1 MIDLTLNSL
10 LVPDIL
16 GYDPPFGQKVTTTP
30 ENKGGLST
38 QQVNDNI
45 LLPFA
50 TQRAVE
56 VTTTDTTS
64 KVERDARLVITGD
77 NVTLTISGDSFAG
90 CKLSVLAIKSATVVI
105 NDTPFAMAQGSSQDV
120 IYTGDKWTGLY
131 PVMREKVIQ
140 FPGQP
145 TPSELY
151 MATEWEN
158 ISSQYAGQF
167 FRVEGGDA
175 LPFGQTQEEGLPN
188 IKGTTS
194 STRADKGTIWD
205 SGLIVVKNATGAFV
219 TKTKAGE
226 VSIDTS
232 LGSDYT
238 AWLNDDFDASRSNN
252 IYGKSSHVTPKNST
266 IRIWKRT
273 A

>member
-16 GYDPPFGQKVTTTP
+16 GYTPPFGQKVTTTP

-50 TQRAVE
+50 TQRAIE
-56 VTTTDTTS
+56 ITATDTTS
-64 KVERDARLVITGD
+64 KIERDARLVITGD
-77 NVTLTISGDSFAG
+77 NVTLTISSDAFAG
-90 CKLSVLAIKSATVVI
+90 CKLSILATKSATVII
-105 NDTPFAMAQGSSQDV
+105 NDTPFTMAQGSSQD
-120 IYTGDKWTGLY
+120 IIFTGDKWTGLC
-131 PVMREKVIQ
+131 PVMGEKIIQ
-140 FPGQP
+140 FSGQP

-158 ISSQYAGQF
+158 ISSQYAGRF
-167 FRVEGGDA
+167 FRAEGGDA
-175 LPFGQTQEEGLPN
+175 VAFGNNQAEGLPN
-188 IKGTTS
+188 IEGDITGS
-194 STRADKGTIWD
+194 YLLSNNDKIINTI
-205 SGLIVVKNATGAFV
+205 TGAFSGYHQSW
-219 TKTKAGE
+219 TSKRITIGGTYE
-226 VSIDTS
+226 V
-232 LGSDYT
+232 GGYGYV
-238 AWLNDDFDASRSNN
+238 FEASRSSS
-252 IYGKSSHVTPKNST
+252 IYGASTHVTPLNTT

>member
-56 VTTTDTTS
+56 VTTTDSTS

-77 NVTLTISGDSFAG
+77 NVTLTISSDAFAG
-90 CKLSVLAIKSATVVI
+90 CKLSILATKSATVVI
-105 NDTPFAMAQGSSQDV
+105 NNTSFTMAQGSSQDV
-120 IYTGDKWTGLY
+120 IFTGDKWTGLY
-131 PVMREKVIQ
+131 PVMREKIIQ

-158 ISSQYAGQF
+158 ISSQYAGRF
-167 FRVEGGDA
+167 FRAEGGNA
-175 LPFGQTQEEGLPN
+175 VTFGSNQAEGLPN
-188 IKGTTS
+188 INGS
-194 STRADKGTIWD
+194 FINNLILQ
-205 SGLIVVKNATGAFV
+205 SGGISHYTAIAYEAPFV
-219 TKTKAGE
+219 TIASNGYTLKFSFTE
-226 VSIDTS
+226 VYDFVQKFK
-232 LGSDYT
+232 
-238 AWLNDDFDASRSNN
+238 FDASLANP
-252 IYGKSSHVTPKNST
+252 IYGASTHVTPLNTT

>member
-16 GYDPPFGQKVTTTP
+16 GYAPPFGHKVTTTP

-50 TQRAVE
+50 TQRAIKI
-56 VTTTDTTS
+56 TATDTTS
-64 KVERDARLVITGD
+64 KIERDARLVITGD
-77 NVTLTISGDSFAG
+77 NVTLTISSDAFAG
-90 CKLSVLAIKSATVVI
+90 CKLSILATKSATVVI
-105 NDTPFAMAQGSSQDV
+105 NDTPFTMAQGSSQDV

-131 PVMREKVIQ
+131 PAMGEKAVQ

-167 FRVEGGDA
+167 FRAEGGDA
-175 LPFGQTQEEGLPN
+175 VAFGQTQEEGLPN
-188 IKGTTS
+188 ITGSVEVGNNSK
-194 STRADKGTIWD
+194 D
-205 SGLIVVKNATGAFV
+205 VVTFYNKNGAFKSTNNKGV
-219 TKTKAGE
+219 SGAISSNTAGNSSSGYIQFKA
-226 VSIDTS
+226 
-232 LGSDYT
+232 SD
-238 AWLNDDFDASRSNN
+238 SSP
-252 IYGKSSHVTPKNST
+252 IYKDGAHVTPKNST
-266 IRIWKRT
+266 IRIWKRI